1 MNNLPT
7 NDLKEYG
14 IINEDNSFSKKLS
27 QKDIENFLNGHA
39 LVADNG
45 KDRLIFL
52 LSDNN
57 TRLNVN
63 IFQRDKS
70 LSEILEQSQKE
81 IVYSQVTELSERTK
95 NLDYQKK
102 VFVFDNRTRQVTEF
116 DLLKDTEKIAK
127 IVAEKENQA
136 ESNRFKVELLK
147 LKGFLQDKIDK
158 FPEIAKEITN
168 DMNIVSKTINTI
180 DDATPNESQ
189 SKKQEKTDIRLN
201 VNDPDLYQDANR
213 AREEQEEEIQ
223 VEQERKRGFRR

>member
-1 MNNLPT
+1 MNNNLPT

-14 IINEDNSFSKKLS
+14 IMTEDNSFSKKLS

-39 LVADNG
+39 IIADNG

-81 IVYSQVTELSERTK
+81 IVYSQVMELSEKTK

-116 DLLKDTEKIAK
+116 DLLKNTEKIAK
-127 IVAEKENQA
+127 IVAEKNNQT

-147 LKGFLQDKIDK
+147 LKSFLQDKIDK

-168 DMNIVSKTINTI
+168 DMNIVTKTISTI

-213 AREEQEEEIQ
+213 EREENEEVLQEK
-223 VEQERKRGFRR
+223 RRGFRR

>member
-1 MNNLPT
+1 MNNNLPT

-14 IINEDNSFSKKLS
+14 IMTEDNSFSKKLS

-39 LVADNG
+39 IIADNG

-81 IVYSQVTELSERTK
+81 IVYSQVMELSEKTK

-116 DLLKDTEKIAK
+116 DLLKNTEKIAK
-127 IVAEKENQA
+127 IVAEKNNQT

-147 LKGFLQDKIDK
+147 LKSFLQDKIDK

-168 DMNIVSKTINTI
+168 DMNIVIKTISTI

-213 AREEQEEEIQ
+213 EREENEEVLQEK
-223 VEQERKRGFRR
+223 RRGFRR